1 MKDFIVDD
9 YLPRHFTKKATGDFF
24 VSVLNFLST
33 SKHNR
38 TFVSFDVSFIEVWPI
53 IKSACHYLDIDPE
66 TCLLLPYFE
75 IIDPASHY
83 LPEVQ
88 NQLIIPNN
96 PLMSCLTLRN
106 WKPIVP
112 PGPKFLHMIG
122 RPTWQRTA
130 ITAWCWYHHR
140 DRIKISYQPKAEQK
154 EQQGL
159 DGFWRGTRI
168 NSEWKEIFTAWVN
181 RDEETIDDI
190 RDVQNINELYDY
202 NFHYGSTLPYTDT
215 CLEIVCE
222 TVTENEYCLSE
233 KTIRPMLR
241 GRPFVVLAAPEYL
254 VWLRNRGF
262 HTFDHAWSEEYD
274 KSSGWTR
281 VEETCNTINYLLTN
295 LSYQEIWDNTRPQCD
310 HNIQVL
316 EKLVKQIFEVNE

>member
-24 VSVLNFLST
+24 VAVLNFLST

-75 IIDPASHY
+75 IIDPTPHY

-88 NQLIIPNN
+88 NQLIIPDD
-96 PLMSCLTLRN
+96 SLTFALKN
-106 WKPIVP
+106 TQPIVP

-122 RPTWQRTA
+122 RPSWQRTA
-130 ITAWCWYHHR
+130 VTAWCWYHHR
-140 DRIKISYQPKAEQK
+140 DRIKISYQHSEEQK

-159 DGFWRGTRI
+159 DGFWRGSRV
-168 NSEWKEIFTAWVN
+168 SAEWKEVFTAWVN
-181 RDEETIDDI
+181 RDDEMIDDI
-190 RDVQNINELYDY
+190 GDVENTDQLYDPG
-202 NFHYGSTLPYTDT
+202 FHYSSVLPYTDT

-233 KTIRPMLR
+233 KIIRPILR
-241 GRPFVVLAAPEYL
+241 GRPFVVLAAPNYL
-254 VWLRNRGF
+254 VWLRNKGF
-262 HTFDHAWSEEYD
+262 HTFNHLWSELYD
-274 KSSGWTR
+274 EGEHWSR
-281 VEETCNTINYLLTN
+281 IEETCDTINHLLTN
-295 LSYQEIWDNTRPQCD
+295 LSYQEIWDNTRPQCN
-310 HNIQVL
+310 HNMQVL
-316 EKLVKQIFEVNE
+316 KTLVNCK